1 MDEQIK
7 NSINV
12 RKSSIYDYYNLN
24 DAMNSKVEEYFKRVE
39 EFAKDCKD
47 VADFETK
54 FQASPLSQEYMGLFT
69 ELATTCSPKGAMK
82 AQAEAFK
89 ERDFK
94 QDAKDELEYQMKDA
108 TMPARRMAR
117 EQMDRQLRSTPIL
130 GDAIQA
136 KQTFDLFGKFRRKK
150 NDDNIE

>member
-24 DAMNSKVEEYFKRVE
+24 DAMNSKVEDYFKRVE
-39 EFAKDCKD
+39 EFAGDCKD

-54 FQASPLSQEYMGLFT
+54 FQTSPLSQEYMGLFT

-94 QDAKDELEYQMKDA
+94 QDMKEELEYQMKDA

-117 EQMDRQLRSTPIL
+117 EQMDRQLRSTPII

>member
-12 RKSSIYDYYNLN
+12 RKSSIYDYYDLN
-24 DAMNSKVEEYFKRVE
+24 DAMNGKVEEYFKRVE

-94 QDAKDELEYQMKDA
+94 QDMKEELEYQMKDA